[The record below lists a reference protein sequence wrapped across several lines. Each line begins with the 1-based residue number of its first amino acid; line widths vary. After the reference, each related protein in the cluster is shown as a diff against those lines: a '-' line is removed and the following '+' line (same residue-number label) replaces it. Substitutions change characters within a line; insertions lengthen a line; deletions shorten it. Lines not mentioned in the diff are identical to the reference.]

1 MMSMPLRR
9 PCSSWLIVAF
19 FAPVVALAASPA
31 AGIPATTEG
40 LVKVP
45 SKRLAAVYLLPGADV
60 RAYTKI
66 MLDPVQVSFRKGWL
80 KDVNRSR
87 GVSRKVTEQD
97 AEQIA
102 AAMRS
107 GFGDIFAAEFKAKGY
122 EIVNAPAPDV
132 LRISAEIANV
142 YLNAPDPMGG
152 AGVRTYTV
160 EAGEAT
166 LALAARDSTTGAV
179 LGVAVDRRTTGGAAG
194 RATLASPTSNRFE
207 FEELFRDWA
216 RACVRGLE
224 ELKARSPLTP
234 RSGRKS

>member
-1 MMSMPLRR
+1 MPTLLRGWC
-9 PCSSWLIVAF
+9 CSLLVIGCCVPVAS
-19 FAPVVALAASPA
+19 LAAPA
-31 AGIPATTEG
+31 GSGIPATTEG

-45 SKRLAAVYLLPGADV
+45 SKRLAAVYLLPGADL

-80 KDVNRSR
+80 KDINRSR
-87 GVSRKVTEQD
+87 GVSRKVSEQD
-97 AEQIA
+97 AQEIA

-107 GFGDIFAAEFKAKGY
+107 GFEDIFAAQFKAKGY
-122 EIVNAPAPDV
+122 EVVNAPAPGV

-142 YLNAPDPMGG
+142 YLNAPNAMDE

-166 LALAARDSTTGAV
+166 LALAGRDSTSNAV
-179 LGVAVDRRTTGGAAG
+179 LGLAVDHRTTGGVG
-194 RATLASPTSNRFE
+194 RATLASPANNRFQ
-207 FEELFRDWA
+207 FEALFRDWA
-216 RACVRGLE
+216 RACVLGLE

-234 RSGRKS
+234 RSGTKG